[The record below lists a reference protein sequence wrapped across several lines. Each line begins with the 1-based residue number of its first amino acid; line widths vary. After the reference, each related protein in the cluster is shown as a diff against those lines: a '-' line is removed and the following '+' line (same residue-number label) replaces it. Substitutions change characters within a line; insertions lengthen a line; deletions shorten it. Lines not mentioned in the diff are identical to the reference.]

1 VSAPTGPD
9 PANQFVVYLPVLEH
23 VPFTPSSTSGLANDI
38 ASAIQTWEQHL
49 DIPNSPTRGTG
60 FYEFDL
66 SVFST
71 LNRLNKSSPMLR
83 LRRLWIKRF
92 G

>member
-1 VSAPTGPD
+1 LASEIEAT
-9 PANQFVVYLPVLEH
+9 
-23 VPFTPSSTSGLANDI
+23 FTA
-38 ASAIQTWEQHL
+38 WEQHH

-71 LNRLNKSSPMLR
+71 LIRTDTSSPMLR